1 MNTEQWIAFAE
12 SGNQQRLRSQAGQ
25 TLQGWIME
33 ITDDQLLI
41 STGDG
46 ERGIETWLNL
56 TDIALDSLQFFDT
69 KTRQW
74 HRFSADSIEP
84 L

>member
-12 SGNQQRLRSQAGQ
+12 SGNQQRLSTHAGQ
-25 TLQGWIME
+25 MLQGWIIE
-33 ITDDQLLI
+33 ITDEQLLI

-56 TDIALDSLQFFDT
+56 TDIAPDSLQFFDT
-69 KTRQW
+69 SARQW
-74 HRFSADSIEP
+74 QAFSV
-84 L
+84 

>member
-12 SGNQQRLRSQAGQ
+12 SGNQQRVRTQAGQ
-25 TLQGWIME
+25 SLQGWIIE

-56 TDIALDSLQFFDT
+56 TDIVLDSLQFFDT
-69 KTRQW
+69 SARQW
-74 HRFSADSIEP
+74 QAFSA
-84 L
+84 

>member
-12 SGNQQRLRSQAGQ
+12 SGNQQRLSTQAGQ
-25 TLQGWIME
+25 TLQGWIIE
-33 ITDDQLLI
+33 ITDEQLLI

-56 TDIALDSLQFFDT
+56 ADILLDSLQFFDT
-69 KTRQW
+69 SARQW
-74 HRFSADSIEP
+74 QAFSA
-84 L
+84 

>member
-12 SGNQQRLRSQAGQ
+12 AGNQQRLSTQSGQ
-25 TLQGWIME
+25 IFQGWIME

-46 ERGIETWLNL
+46 ERGTETWLNL
-56 TDIALDSLQFFDT
+56 ADIALDGLQFFDT
-69 KTRQW
+69 QSRQW
-74 HRFSADSIEP
+74 QSFTTTSA
-84 L
+84 

>member
-46 ERGIETWLNL
+46 ERGIETWLDL
-56 TDIALDSLQFFDT
+56 ADIVPESLQFFDT
-69 KTRQW
+69 TARQW
-74 HRFSADSIEP
+74 QAFQA
-84 L
+84 